1 MPRSDIKL
9 PTSDTHRQLRD
20 REPHTVGFLLLPDFS
35 LLSYACAIEPL
46 RAANRLSGRLLY
58 AWRHIAIDGRPAQAS
73 NGVEVRA
80 DHGLDDEFEVG
91 TVFVCAGG
99 NPARFRNRR
108 VSRWLRG
115 LARHN
120 VRLGGVSGGPY
131 ALARAGL
138 LNGHGCTIH
147 WEHFPAFVEEFP
159 DLHATRS
166 LFVIDRDRLTCSGGT
181 AALDM
186 MHALIEQ
193 DHGHELA
200 AAVSDWFLQT
210 DIRAGSGPQRL
221 TLRERF
227 NVSNERLLRALEY
240 MESHLQEPAS
250 RGELAKRAGISVR
263 QLERLFADHLG
274 STMRAHYLR
283 TRLERARIL
292 LRQTVMPVV
301 SIAVETG
308 FVSASHFARSYRLAF
323 GRPPRQER
331 GADASSS
338 SSKPPPPWGRR
349 TRDRAGA
356 SDRRATKRPKSR
368 TV

>member
-9 PTSDTHRQLRD
+9 PRSDTDREWRD
-20 REPHTVGFLLLPDFS
+20 RRPHTVGFLLLPDFS

-46 RAANRLSGRLLY
+46 RAANRLSGRPLY
-58 AWRHIAIDGRPAQAS
+58 AWRHIAIDGAPVRAS
-73 NGVEVRA
+73 NGIEVRA
-80 DHGLDDEFEVG
+80 DHGLDDELEVD
-91 TVFVCAGG
+91 TVLVCAGG
-99 NPARFRNRR
+99 NPARFRNRG
-108 VSRWLRG
+108 VSRWLRS
-115 LARHN
+115 LTRRR

-138 LNGHGCTIH
+138 LNGHRCTIH

-181 AALDM
+181 SALDM

-210 DIRAGSGPQRL
+210 EIRAGSEPQRM

-227 NVSNERLLRALEY
+227 NVSNDRLLRALEY

-263 QLERLFADHLG
+263 HLERLFAHHLG

-292 LRQTVMPVV
+292 LRQTAMPVV

-308 FVSASHFARSYRLAF
+308 FTSPSHFARSYRLAF
-323 GRPPRQER
+323 GLSPRQER
-331 GADASSS
+331 GAGAPTSRSEPATDRARRIREGVGASH
-338 SSKPPPPWGRR
+338 RR
-349 TRDRAGA
+349 TVTRLQ
-356 SDRRATKRPKSR
+356 TR
-368 TV
+368 T

>member
-9 PTSDTHRQLRD
+9 PRNDTKPELRD
-20 REPHTVGFLLLPDFS
+20 RQPHTVGFLLLPDFS

-46 RAANRLSGRLLY
+46 RAANRLSGRPLY
-58 AWRHIAIDGRPAQAS
+58 AWHHIAIDGAPARAS

-80 DHGLDDEFEVG
+80 DHGLDDEFKVD

-115 LARHN
+115 LARRG

-138 LNGHGCTIH
+138 LNGHRCTIH

-159 DLHATRS
+159 DLHAARS

-181 AALDM
+181 SALDM

-210 DIRAGSGPQRL
+210 EIRAGSGPQRM

-240 MESHLQEPAS
+240 MESHLREPAS
-250 RGELAKRAGISVR
+250 RGELAKRAGISLR
-263 QLERLFADHLG
+263 QLERLFSSHLG
-274 STMRAHYLR
+274 STMRAHYLQ

-292 LRQTVMPVV
+292 LRQTAMPVV
-301 SIAVETG
+301 AVAVETG
-308 FVSASHFARSYRLAF
+308 FASPSHFTRSYRQAF
-323 GRPPRQER
+323 GVSPRQER
-331 GADASSS
+331 G
-338 SSKPPPPWGRR
+338 
-349 TRDRAGA
+349 TGA
-356 SDRRATKRPKSR
+356 L
-368 TV
+368 V

>member
-1 MPRSDIKL
+1 MPRSDSKL
-9 PTSDTHRQLRD
+9 PRSDTDRQLRC
-20 REPHTVGFLLLPDFS
+20 RTVGFLLLPDFS

-46 RAANRLSGRLLY
+46 RAANRLSGRPLY
-58 AWRHIAIDGRPAQAS
+58 AWRHISIDGAPARAS

-80 DHGLDDEFEVG
+80 DHGLDGDFDVD

-99 NPARFRNRR
+99 NPARFRSNR

-115 LARHN
+115 LARRG

-138 LNGHGCTIH
+138 LNNRRFTLH

-159 DLHATRS
+159 DLNATRA
-166 LFVIDRDRLTCSGGT
+166 LFVIDRDRLTCSGG
-181 AALDM
+181 ASALDM

-193 DHGHELA
+193 DHGYELA

-210 DIRAGSGPQRL
+210 EIRSGSGPQRM
-221 TLRERF
+221 TLRGRF
-227 NVSNERLLRALEY
+227 NVTNERLLRALEY

-250 RGELAKRAGISVR
+250 RGDLAKQAGISVR

-274 STMRAHYLR
+274 STMRAHYLQ

-292 LRQTVMPVV
+292 LRQTGMPVV
-301 SIAVETG
+301 AVAVETG
-308 FVSASHFARSYRLAF
+308 FASPSHFTRSYRQAF
-323 GRPPRQER
+323 GVSPRQER
-331 GADASSS
+331 GTGAAPAVPVRGELTGPDRTNGNSRNGGSGCRTS
-338 SSKPPPPWGRR
+338 LRR
-349 TRDRAGA
+349 RSLG
-356 SDRRATKRPKSR
+356 
-368 TV
+368 

>member
-1 MPRSDIKL
+1 MPRSDIEL
-9 PTSDTHRQLRD
+9 PRSDTD
-20 REPHTVGFLLLPDFS
+20 RELPAGRPHTVGFLLLPDFS

-58 AWRHIAIDGRPAQAS
+58 AWRHIAIKGAPARAS

-80 DHGLDDEFEVG
+80 DHGLDDEFEVD

-99 NPARFRNRR
+99 NPARFR
-108 VSRWLRG
+108 SRGVPHWLRS
-115 LARHN
+115 LARRG

-138 LNGHGCTIH
+138 LNGHRCTIH

-193 DHGHELA
+193 DHGQELA
-200 AAVSDWFLQT
+200 VAVSDWFLQT
-210 DIRAGSGPQRL
+210 EVRAGSGPQRM

-227 NVSNERLLRALEY
+227 NVSNERLLRALEH
-240 MESHLQEPAS
+240 MESHVQEPAS

-263 QLERLFADHLG
+263 QLERLFADYLG
-274 STMRAHYLR
+274 STLRAHYLR

-292 LRQTVMPVV
+292 LRQTAMPVI

-308 FVSASHFARSYRLAF
+308 FASPSHFARSYRLAF
-323 GRPPRQER
+323 GLSPRQER
-331 GADASSS
+331 GVGAPGSTPE
-338 SSKPPPPWGRR
+338 PPE
-349 TRDRAGA
+349 RDRRPRERIGA
-356 SDRRATKRPKSR
+356 
-368 TV
+368 